1 MIKRGL
7 PPILTFSDIGIYSL
21 CPVREGRFS
30 RALLRRNRM
39 RRLRA
44 RRDVLS
50 RVREAGVSDRANY
63 VALPSVAG
71 RGQDEGGES
80 RWIGGG
86 NARPVPE
93 ERSPRPKSPPN
104 SSQACADCVNLSAER
119 RTATR
124 FPIAREA
131 NRHPLRLAAL
141 HAPHDGGAMMKDQ
154 PARCAGANA
163 HA

>member
-1 MIKRGL
+1 
-7 PPILTFSDIGIYSL
+7 
-21 CPVREGRFS
+21 
-30 RALLRRNRM
+30 M

-93 ERSPRPKSPPN
+93 ERSPRPKSPH
-104 SSQACADCVNLSAER
+104 VER
-119 RTATR
+119 REATR
-124 FPIAREA
+124 FLFAEEA